1 MQVDDLDPPEIR
13 PHTSPPLPP
22 TSPPLPLSSP
32 PPPSSS
38 PRPPSPPPP
47 PTPPS
52 SDPPQDSD
60 PGPNFGLDTPVGD
73 EYPPATLLK
82 ICNSLEF
89 IQMVKDTTLASQF
102 EPEELAELLEP
113 REHVSMP
120 PDDPVLKLSLLNF
133 VSFMGHSQSAYEE
146 ACWNLQECFP
156 DIELLSYYQAEQCVR
171 DYSGVITW
179 EHHMCSRSCVGFT
192 SPFADLEQSLGAK
205 GHLPSGYSVSLLWVL
220 KQFARQIPTQIPSGY
235 FVKEPPD
242 FIHKI
247 PTNVPSGHIVNKPS
261 DHF

>member
-22 TSPPLPLSSP
+22 TSPPLPPSSP

-38 PRPPSPPPP
+38 PRPPSTPPP

-52 SDPPQDSD
+52 SDPSQDSD
-60 PGPNFGLDTPVGD
+60 PGPNFGSDTPVGD

-89 IQMVKDTTLASQF
+89 IQMVKDATLASQF
-102 EPEELAELLEP
+102 EPEKLAELLEP

-146 ACWNLQECFP
+146 ARRNLQECFP
-156 DIELLSYYQAEQCVR
+156 DIELLSYYQAERRVR

-179 EHHMCSRSCVGFT
+179 EHHVCSRSCVGFT
-192 SPFADLEQSLGAK
+192 GPFADLEQCPKCGSARYK
-205 GHLPSGYSVSLLWVL
+205 EKDLLESNG
-220 KQFARQIPTQIPSGY
+220 KR
-235 FVKEPPD
+235 
-242 FIHKI
+242 KI
-247 PTNVPSGHIVNKPS
+247 PQKVFTTLPAGPQLQARWKHPKTAK
-261 DHF
+261 DMFYRWEKTQEHR